1 MGGLKPAPNTF
12 ESLSS
17 FTDPNSPYLQGVLGQ
32 VGGLVLFGI
41 LLFLLFG
48 IALVITRLCC
58 RSDKPS
64 TGWCCCCRRVS
75 YCTLSLLA
83 SGCVGVAL
91 FLFST
96 WRTGLS
102 DTIGS
107 LRAFSGV
114 LSSASATVNGLAAGP
129 LTALVSDA
137 GALRGTCQTQNCDG
151 LAPGLQAAVNALS
164 SQASSTKDSVDSL
177 GSSLASSSAE
187 FLRDLG
193 LASDSKFNL
202 DQIKNSVDLG
212 GWVVLGVLAGWL
224 LLHLSTLSPTK
235 TSACMFRFSTVCT
248 LLASSAVAVLAALFY
263 GVALVGSDVC
273 VAPSAGISRLL
284 NSTSSSNA
292 LAANTFAYY
301 ASCTDGGAPSTG
313 FDAAA
318 QVAAAGSALGN
329 AAAQVALLNAT
340 VLAGVQPINAT
351 LANILFNSL
360 GAITFDLAAC
370 NASVVSL
377 ATTTLACGNV
387 NSIYNALLNALCGK
401 AIDGAAQTFV
411 PVVVASALLFFL
423 LCYALA
429 LCAHHPGDH
438 SDYEEKEALIV
449 GAAWGNDGS
458 FVPSPSNKS
467 KGAAQEW
474 GAGSKKNPSY
484 GSVSRYERRG
494 Y

>member
-1 MGGLKPAPNTF
+1 
-12 ESLSS
+12 
-17 FTDPNSPYLQGVLGQ
+17 
-32 VGGLVLFGI
+32 
-41 LLFLLFG
+41 
-48 IALVITRLCC
+48 
-58 RSDKPS
+58 
-64 TGWCCCCRRVS
+64 
-75 YCTLSLLA
+75 
-83 SGCVGVAL
+83 
-91 FLFST
+91 
-96 WRTGLS
+96 
-102 DTIGS
+102 
-107 LRAFSGV
+107 
-114 LSSASATVNGLAAGP
+114 
-129 LTALVSDA
+129 
-137 GALRGTCQTQNCDG
+137 
-151 LAPGLQAAVNALS
+151 
-164 SQASSTKDSVDSL
+164 
-177 GSSLASSSAE
+177 
-187 FLRDLG
+187 
-193 LASDSKFNL
+193 
-202 DQIKNSVDLG
+202 
-212 GWVVLGVLAGWL
+212 
-224 LLHLSTLSPTK
+224 
-235 TSACMFRFSTVCT
+235 
-248 LLASSAVAVLAALFY
+248 
-263 GVALVGSDVC
+263 
-273 VAPSAGISRLL
+273 
-284 NSTSSSNA
+284 
-292 LAANTFAYY
+292 
-301 ASCTDGGAPSTG
+301 
-313 FDAAA
+313 
-318 QVAAAGSALGN
+318 VAAAGSALGN

-458 FVPSPSNKS
+458 FVPSPYNKS